1 MDIPHNIIA
10 NGLAMKNNLK
20 VGDAVRFHKSMS
32 KKVKLDKEYKVQ
44 EVRPKIWLGY
54 FKKLKMNI
62 KKIHKIIDKIPGIE
76 LYYENK
82 TSVDWR
88 VLIALVYQ
96 VDFNAHMDVVGV
108 VYRMTVQDGRFYI
121 GKTERALGLRVFEH
135 LEESFRSWEIEKTKY
150 RIFEEKLM
158 LGESIEVDVLS
169 NDITQEKPIIQSYH
183 DNSLILNK
191 QFLYNSKGE
200 KIIINN

>member
-1 MDIPHNIIA
+1 
-10 NGLAMKNNLK
+10 
-20 VGDAVRFHKSMS
+20 
-32 KKVKLDKEYKVQ
+32 
-44 EVRPKIWLGY
+44 
-54 FKKLKMNI
+54 MNI

-96 VDFNAHMDVVGV
+96 VDFNAHMDVEGV
-108 VYRMTVQDGRFYI
+108 VYRMTIQDGRFYI
-121 GKTERALGLRVFEH
+121 GKTERSLGLRVFEH
-135 LEESFRSWEIEKTKY
+135 LEESFRSWEIKKTKY

-169 NDITQEKPIIQSYH
+169 NDVTQEKPIIQSYH
-183 DNSLILNK
+183 DSSLILNK

>member
-1 MDIPHNIIA
+1 M
-10 NGLAMKNNLK
+10 
-20 VGDAVRFHKSMS
+20 
-32 KKVKLDKEYKVQ
+32 
-44 EVRPKIWLGY
+44 
-54 FKKLKMNI
+54 
-62 KKIHKIIDKIPGIE
+62 
-76 LYYENK
+76 
-82 TSVDWR
+82 
-88 VLIALVYQ
+88 
-96 VDFNAHMDVVGV
+96 
-108 VYRMTVQDGRFYI
+108 
-121 GKTERALGLRVFEH
+121 FEH

-183 DNSLILNK
+183 DSSLILNK